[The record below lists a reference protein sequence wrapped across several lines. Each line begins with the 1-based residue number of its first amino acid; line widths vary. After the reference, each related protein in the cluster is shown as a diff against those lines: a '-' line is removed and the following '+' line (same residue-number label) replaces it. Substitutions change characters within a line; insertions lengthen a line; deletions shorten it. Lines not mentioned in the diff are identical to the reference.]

1 MKINRRELGAL
12 VVVAASVGKAMAQT
26 PASTQVAAARD
37 FLAEARLQHAED
49 AAAMA
54 KVELPQST
62 EPAFEFRP

>member
-1 MKINRRELGAL
+1 MKINRRELGTL
-12 VVVAASVGKAMAQT
+12 VVVAASASKAIAQA
-26 PASTQVAAARD
+26 PAQPSARD
-37 FLAEARLQHAED
+37 FLAEARMDHALD